1 MDSTTQFLFGEPM
14 GCLAQA
20 TLPSTI
26 VELINSFEMSMS
38 CAYRRTALGPLSYL
52 DRNYSAEAELQHV
65 VTTRRF
71 VDNMINEALIRYNE
85 NKSSKIEDTIAQHKS
100 LFEILMETTSFPAM
114 RDHLVTTFG
123 AARDTTGT
131 LLSQMW
137 YEVSRHPDVFTKLKT
152 EVGSVLQGQL
162 PTADSLKKLP
172 YMDQVMKETLRL
184 WSPVP
189 VTMRIA
195 NKV

>member
-1 MDSTTQFLFGEPM
+1 
-14 GCLAQA
+14 
-20 TLPSTI
+20 
-26 VELINSFEMSMS
+26 
-38 CAYRRTALGPLSYL
+38 
-52 DRNYSAEAELQHV
+52 
-65 VTTRRF
+65 
-71 VDNMINEALIRYNE
+71 
-85 NKSSKIEDTIAQHKS
+85 
-100 LFEILMETTSFPAM
+100 
-114 RDHLVTTFG
+114 
-123 AARDTTGT
+123 
-131 LLSQMW
+131 
-137 YEVSRHPDVFTKLKT
+137 LKT